1 MTNSDNFFEG
11 LMVNMKNL
19 FEKLPED
26 KKNDQLSILGI
37 VKRELV
43 EGEKR
48 LLAFQKTEDLKT
60 VKELCKKHNIDVMII
75 PNTLSYQNE
84 KELRIF
90 IKEELIKVLD
100 CKFLFLE

>member
-1 MTNSDNFFEG
+1 MTSSDKFFDG
-11 LMVNMKNL
+11 LMNNMKNL

-48 LLAFQKTEDLKT
+48 ILAFQKTEDLKT
-60 VKELCKKHNIDVMII
+60 VKELCKKHGFSVSSLKGSLVTRKSKKQTEIDKG
-75 PNTLSYQNE
+75 NA
-84 KELRIF
+84 K
-90 IKEELIKVLD
+90 
-100 CKFLFLE
+100 